1 MSLEIGLGKK
11 DNTFDE
17 INMGRR
23 VSEVLYRPRSSPD
36 RLTNEL
42 CIFVAPYGHTLRRF
56 MNSPLAATL
65 YRDGFLI
72 SILLIICS

>member
-1 MSLEIGLGKK
+1 MSLEIGLGEK

-17 INMGRR
+17 ITMGRR
-23 VSEVLYRPRSSPD
+23 VSEVPYRPRSSPD
-36 RLTNEL
+36 RLTNEV
-42 CIFVAPYGHTLRRF
+42 CIFVARVWSH
-56 MNSPLAATL
+56 SPQVYELAAATL